1 MYTTGLFDD
10 RKFFFRFFRIVG
22 VFVFALLLSRCSST
36 SELAAV
42 AEDQRPVNVVLMLGD
57 GMGLSQ
63 ISAALFQNDNAL
75 HMERMPVMGYQKTH
89 SADNLVT
96 DSGAAATA
104 MACGQ
109 KTFNFSIGLGPD
121 SMPCKTLVEVLSDHH
136 FATGFVVTSPVNHA
150 TPAAFYSHVNN
161 RIHFERIA
169 ADLVESDI
177 DFFVGGGRKYFQRR
191 DSDQRDLLREL
202 EDRNFLVA
210 DYLTAELDQLRPN
223 VQKKFAYFTADTR
236 PLPASAGRDYLRTA
250 SWMGTRFL
258 SRYGPEG
265 FFLLVEGSQID
276 WGGHSNNL
284 EHLIGET
291 LDFDRAVGE
300 VLKFAKA
307 DGRTLVI
314 VTADHEAGGLGINR
328 GSSMGD
334 VKGAFTT
341 NGHTATMVPVLAYG
355 PGAHLFSG
363 VYENSDIYHKILQAL
378 GIGRESAMT
387 REASVIS
394 TP

>member
-1 MYTTGLFDD
+1 MYTTAVFDN
-10 RKFFFRFFRIVG
+10 RKFFYRLLQGLG
-22 VFVFALLLSRCSST
+22 VLLVALLFNRCSST
-36 SELAAV
+36 SELTIV
-42 AEDQRPVNVVLMLGD
+42 GEDQRPLNVVLMLGD

-75 HMERMPVMGYQKTH
+75 SMERMPVMGYQKTH

-104 MACGQ
+104 MACGM

-121 SMPCKTLVEVLSDHH
+121 SVPCKTLVEVLSDHH

-169 ADLVESDI
+169 ADLVQSDI
-177 DFFVGGGRKYFQRR
+177 DFFVGGGRKYFHRR
-191 DSDQRDLLREL
+191 DSDQRNLLHEL
-202 EDRNFLVA
+202 EDRGFTVA

-223 VQKKFAYFTADTR
+223 AQKKFAYFTADTR

-258 SRYGPEG
+258 SRYSTGG
-265 FFLLVEGSQID
+265 FFLMVEGSQID

-284 EHLIGET
+284 EHLIEET
-291 LDFDRAVGE
+291 LDFDRAVRE
-300 VLKFAKA
+300 VLRFAESN
-307 DGRTLVI
+307 GRTLVI
-314 VTADHEAGGLGINR
+314 VTADHEAGGLGISR

-334 VKGAFTT
+334 IKGEFTT
-341 NGHTATMVPVLAYG
+341 NGHTASMVPVLAYG
-355 PGAHLFSG
+355 PGAHLSSG

-387 REASVIS
+387 REASVTS